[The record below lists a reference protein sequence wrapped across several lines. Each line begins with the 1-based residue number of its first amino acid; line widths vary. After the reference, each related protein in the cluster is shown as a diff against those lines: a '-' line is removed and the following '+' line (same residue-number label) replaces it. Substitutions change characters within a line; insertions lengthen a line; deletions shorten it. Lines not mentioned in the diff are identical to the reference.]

1 MNLIRTTSENV
12 DFTNLVKS
20 LDQDL
25 AIKNGDKNDFF
36 VQLNKLDLIQ
46 HVVVA
51 YDSEQAIACGA
62 MKEYDKETMEVK
74 RMFVLPHMRGN
85 GIAALVL
92 NNLEEWANELGY
104 KRCIL
109 ETGEKVK
116 EAIVLYKKCNYMR
129 IENYEPY
136 KDVIESRCF
145 EKKLK

>member
-25 AIKNGDKNDFF
+25 AIINGDKNDFF
-36 VQLNKLDLIQ
+36 VQFNKLDLIQ

-109 ETGEKVK
+109 ETGEKMK
-116 EAIVLYKKCNYMR
+116 EAIVLYKKCNYNR

>member
-25 AIKNGDKNDFF
+25 AIINGDKNDFF
-36 VQLNKLDLIQ
+36 VQFNKLDLIQ

-109 ETGEKVK
+109 ETGEKMK
-116 EAIVLYKKCNYMR
+116 EAIVLYKKCNYIR

>member
-109 ETGEKVK
+109 ETGEKMK
-116 EAIVLYKKCNYMR
+116 EAIVLYKKCNYIR